1 MSLAVLDLLLTP
13 LFGSE
18 GPTAVAAKDAVE
30 AINISARVQEKSGGV
45 SHKSPAH
52 GDEILAAVE
61 ELKQQI
67 YRHYYYYAC
76 SVFRAAHFSQA
87 ARVNENLSVP
97 WRIMRAD
104 NES

>member
-45 SHKSPAH
+45 SHKSAAR

-67 YRHYYYYAC
+67 YR
-76 SVFRAAHFSQA
+76 Q
-87 ARVNENLSVP
+87 
-97 WRIMRAD
+97 
-104 NES
+104 